1 MNKKLEKIIHS
12 KSFLIAMIVLL
23 IILVISAGTYAWFTW
38 SSTNNTNLTMSIG
51 ASSDVVFKN
60 GNDISTNKLAPVF
73 NYTDGEKTSFTITNK
88 STTSFSYR
96 ISLNI
101 TSIDNELKNN
111 TLKYKLVSNNTI
123 ITEGDFSNIEN
134 TNKLYEGE
142 LSKGNISYI
151 FYLYIDGNEE
161 NDLNMINKSLV
172 GTITVAEATA
182 TYELT
187 NEDGT
192 SYTPSYYGSGTK
204 AVRSNAAL
212 SKFKEVRV
220 DNTTVDSSN
229 YTLTEGSTIVT
240 FKESYLKTLSEGE
253 HTFKII
259 SSDGFASGKITVTK
273 PNAAQMITN
282 LYNSST
288 KTTVTNNSINYQYD
302 TTNNLMKDVGDNIRY
317 YGASP
322 NNYIYFN
329 CSDYSNQTSSTCET
343 WRIIGVFDG
352 KVKIMR
358 NEIIGSI
365 AYDNDAENTY
375 LQSIARDNNGNN
387 SRVELLKYNISDDD
401 IIIKLAPEIT
411 HGTGQNDYSK
421 SSLQKI
427 LNNYYY
433 NGLKYTGSSTYDFT
447 SIGFKNDTTRNLAA
461 NITYN
466 LGGHDSNSIYSNQIY
481 GYERGTTVSSGNAT
495 IWTGKIA
502 VAYPSDY
509 GYAADL
515 SLCQKQLNSYNDA
528 TCIANNWMKNILAPN
543 YGWLL
548 TPNSGNA
555 NYAWRV
561 DSSGYVSD
569 YSGAYVMGG
578 VATVLSLTSE
588 LGIESGSG
596 TSSNPYQ
603 LSV

>member
-1 MNKKLEKIIHS
+1 MEKEKKFMIIGV
-12 KSFLIAMIVLL
+12 LILL
-23 IILVISAGTYAWFTW
+23 ITLVGAAGTYAWFTW
-38 SSTNNTNLTMSIG
+38 SSTSNTNLTMSIG
-51 ASSDVVFKN
+51 ASSDVIFKN

-101 TSIDNELKNN
+101 TSIDNELKNK

-123 ITEGDFSNIEN
+123 ITEGDFSSIEN

-161 NDLNMINKSLV
+161 NNLNMINKSLV

-182 TYELT
+182 TYQLT

-192 SYTPSYYGSGTK
+192 SYTPSYYGSGK
-204 AVRSNAAL
+204 KVVRSNAAL

-220 DNTTVDSSN
+220 DGVTVDGSN

-240 FKESYLKTLSEGE
+240 FKESYLKTLSIGE
-253 HTFKII
+253 HTLKII
-259 SSDGFASGKITVTK
+259 SIDGFASGKITIK
-273 PNAAQMITN
+273 MPSAQMITN
-282 LYNSST
+282 LYTNAAKST
-288 KTTVTNNSINYQYD
+288 TTVNSVTYNLASSVGLMNDRKGSMSTNID
-302 TTNNLMKDVGDNIRY
+302 AGNIRY

-358 NEIIGSI
+358 GSVIGTYSWDTSDSSTNGGNGVNEWSQADLMKLLNSGYDSESVGGSLYWN
-365 AYDNDAENTY
+365 AKSGTC
-375 LQSIARDNNGNN
+375 
-387 SRVELLKYNISDDD
+387 YN
-401 IIIKLAPEIT
+401 
-411 HGTGQNDYSK
+411 GQNNATTSC
-421 SSLQKI
+421 
-427 LNNYYY
+427 
-433 NGLKYTGSSTYDFT
+433 DFT
-447 SIGFKNDTTRNLAA
+447 STGLKNAETRNMIAET
-461 NITYN
+461 TYYTRGCDFPN
-466 LGGHDSNSIYSNQIY
+466 KYVNTMYEKERVSGTVYDST
-481 GYERGTTVSSGNAT
+481 RTTS
-495 IWTGKIA
+495 WTGKVA

-515 SLCQKQLNSYNDA
+515 SLCQQTLNNYYNS
-528 TCIANNWMKNILAPN
+528 TCTANNWMKNILGTSSH
-543 YGWLL
+543 GWLL
-548 TPNSGNA
+548 IPVS
-555 NYAWRV
+555 
-561 DSSGYVSD
+561 DSAGSAFSVITMGYVASILHT
-569 YSGAYVMGG
+569 SNAHQVIP
-578 VATVLSLTSE
+578 VLSINSE
-588 LGIESGSG
+588 LDIKLGSG
-596 TSSNPYQ
+596 TSSDPYQ
-603 LSV
+603 LSI

>member
-51 ASSDVVFKN
+51 ASSDVIFKN

-101 TSIDNELKNN
+101 TSIDNELKNKS
-111 TLKYKLVSNNTI
+111 LKYKLVSNNTI
-123 ITEGDFSNIEN
+123 ITEGDFSNIESNSKN
-134 TNKLYEGE
+134 TLYEGE

-161 NDLNMINKSLV
+161 NNLNMINKSLV

-182 TYELT
+182 TYQLT

-192 SYTPSYYGSGTK
+192 SYTPSYSGSGTK

-220 DNTTVDSSN
+220 DGVTIDGSN

-253 HTFKII
+253 HALKII
-259 SSDGFASGKITVTK
+259 SNDGFAIGKITIEKPLTVAQTITK
-273 PNAAQMITN
+273 
-282 LYNSST
+282 LYNNST
-288 KTTVTNNSINYQYD
+288 KTTTTVNSVTY
-302 TTNNLMKDVGDNIRY
+302 NLASSVGLMNDRKGSMSTGIDAGNIRY
-317 YGASP
+317 YGANP

-329 CSDYSNQTSSTCET
+329 CSDYNNQTSSTCET
-343 WRIIGVFDG
+343 WRIIGVFDK

-358 NEIIGSI
+358 GSVIGSYSWDSSTSSTNSGYGVNEWSQ
-365 AYDNDAENTY
+365 ADLMKLLNSGYDSESVGGSLYWNAK
-375 LQSIARDNNGNN
+375 S
-387 SRVELLKYNISDDD
+387 
-401 IIIKLAPEIT
+401 
-411 HGTGQNDYSK
+411 GTC
-421 SSLQKI
+421 
-427 LNNYYY
+427 Y
-433 NGLKYTGSSTYDFT
+433 NGKNNATTSCNFT
-447 SIGFKNDTTRNLAA
+447 STGLKNDTTRNMIAETTYYTRGHNTA
-461 NITYN
+461 NIYVN
-466 LGGHDSNSIYSNQIY
+466 AMYDK
-481 GYERGTTVSSGNAT
+481 ERVSGTVITGVT
-495 IWTGKIA
+495 PTRTLTWTGK
-502 VAYPSDY
+502 VAIPYPSDY

-515 SLCQKQLNSYNDA
+515 SLCQKQLGSYNDA
-528 TCIANNWMKNILAPN
+528 TCTANNWMKNILGTSS

-548 TPNSGNA
+548 TPLSAGA
-555 NYAWRV
+555 YYAWAV
-561 DSSGYVSD
+561 GLS
-569 YSGAYVMGG
+569 GG
-578 VATVLSLTSE
+578 VYYGNGAFNAYGVSPVLSLTSE
-588 LGIESGSG
+588 LDIGSGLG
-596 TSSNPYQ
+596 TSSSPYQ

>member
-1 MNKKLEKIIHS
+1 MEKEKKFMIIGV
-12 KSFLIAMIVLL
+12 FILL
-23 IILVISAGTYAWFTW
+23 ISLVGAAGTYAWFTW

-51 ASSDVVFKN
+51 ASSDVIFKN

-101 TSIDNELKNN
+101 TSIDNELKNKS
-111 TLKYKLVSNNTI
+111 LKYKLVSNNTI
-123 ITEGDFSNIEN
+123 ITEGDFSNIESNSKN
-134 TNKLYEGE
+134 TLYEGE

-182 TYELT
+182 TYQLT

-192 SYTPSYYGSGTK
+192 SYTPSYSGSGTK
-204 AVRSNAAL
+204 VVRSNAAL

-220 DNTTVDSSN
+220 DNVTIDSSN

-240 FKESYLKTLSEGE
+240 FKDSYLKTLSEGE
-253 HTFKII
+253 HTLKII
-259 SSDGFASGKITVTK
+259 SNDGFALGKITVEK
-273 PNAAQMITN
+273 PTLAKKITSLYTNA
-282 LYNSST
+282 T
-288 KTTVTNNSINYQYD
+288 KTTTTVNSVTYNLASSVGLMNDRKGSMS
-302 TTNNLMKDVGDNIRY
+302 TNIDASNIRY
-317 YGASP
+317 YGTSP

-343 WRIIGVFDG
+343 WRIIGVFDD

-358 NEIIGSI
+358 GSQIGNYSWDSSASDVDSGRGVNEWSQADLMKLLNSGYDSEIFGGSLYWN
-365 AYDNDAENTY
+365 AKSGECYSGSDNMT
-375 LQSIARDNNGNN
+375 
-387 SRVELLKYNISDDD
+387 K
-401 IIIKLAPEIT
+401 T
-411 HGTGQNDYSK
+411 C
-421 SSLQKI
+421 
-427 LNNYYY
+427 
-433 NGLKYTGSSTYDFT
+433 DFT
-447 SIGFKNDTTRNLAA
+447 NTGFKNDTTRNMIAET
-461 NITYN
+461 TYYTR
-466 LGGHDSNSIYSNQIY
+466 GHNTAVIYVNEMY
-481 GYERGTTVSSGNAT
+481 NKERVSGTVVSAT
-495 IWTGKIA
+495 PTRTLTWTGKVA

-515 SLCQKQLNSYNDA
+515 SLCQKQLGSYNDV
-528 TCIANNWMKNILAPN
+528 TCTANNWMKSILASN

-548 TPNSGNA
+548 TPESGYENA
-555 NYAWRV
+555 AWRV
-561 DSSGYVSD
+561 SSSGSVY
-569 YSGAYVMGG
+569 YSGIAYLAYG
-578 VATVLSLTSE
+578 VLPVLSLISE
-588 LGIESGSG
+588 LDIGSGSG
-596 TSSNPYQ
+596 TSSSPYQ